1 MFVDGVSFLLSA
13 GKGGD
18 GVVAWRRE
26 KFIPK
31 GGPAGGDG
39 GNGGSIFIKADE
51 NVYSL
56 EDYRNK
62 RFIKA
67 ESGKSG
73 GQNNRKGKNGADLV
87 IKVPPGTLIK
97 NAKTKEL
104 LFDLT
109 EKGQHITI
117 CKGGIGGKG
126 NTHFKSSTNQAPIQF
141 TKGTDGESL
150 EVELELKLIAD
161 IGLVGY
167 PNAGKSTLMN
177 AITHINVKIAPYPF
191 TTLIPNLGLVEFD
204 DYSRLLIADIPGI
217 IEGAHLNKGLGFS
230 FLKHIERSSALVYI
244 IDMSGIDGRD
254 PIKDFEVLRNEL
266 QSFNKDLTQKPFLIA
281 LNKIDTDEAQDN
293 LKRFRKH
300 YKNESFSKSK
310 GQVFEIS
317 AFTGQGL
324 SEFIDAMQKIG
335 QKNGKKFN

>member
-1 MFVDGVSFLLSA
+1 MLSA

-39 GNGGSIFIKADE
+39 GKGGSLLIKADE
-51 NVYSL
+51 NVFSL
-56 EDYRNK
+56 EDYRHK
-62 RFIKA
+62 KFMKA
-67 ESGKSG
+67 DNGQPG
-73 GQNNRKGKNGADLV
+73 GQNNRKGKNGSDLT
-87 IKVPPGTLIK
+87 IKVPPGTIVK

-109 EKGQHITI
+109 EKGQTIVI

-126 NTHFKSSTNQAPIQF
+126 NSKFKSPTNQAPLQF
-141 TKGTDGESL
+141 TKGTEGESL
-150 EVELELKLIAD
+150 EIELELKLIAD
-161 IGLVGY
+161 IGFVGY

-191 TTLIPNLGLVEFD
+191 TTLIPNLGIVEFD

-230 FLKHIERSSALVYI
+230 FLKHIERSAALVYI

-254 PIKDFEVLRNEL
+254 PVKDFEVLRQEL
-266 QSFNKDLTQKPFLIA
+266 ESFNSKLLLEKPFLIA
-281 LNKIDTDEAQDN
+281 LNKIDTEEALQN
-293 LKRFRKH
+293 LERFKTH
-300 YKNESFSKSK
+300 YSNEPFLKNK
-310 GQVFEIS
+310 GQLFEIS
-317 AFTGQGL
+317 ALSGQGL
-324 SEFIDAMQKIG
+324 PAFIQAMKKIG
-335 QKNGKKFN
+335 QMNGKKFN

>member
-1 MFVDGVSFLLSA
+1 MFVDGVSFLVSA
-13 GKGGD
+13 GRGGD

-39 GNGGSIFIKADE
+39 GNGGSIYIKADE

-62 RFIKA
+62 KFIRA
-67 ESGKSG
+67 ECGKPG
-73 GQNNRKGKNGADLV
+73 GQNNRKGKNGTDLT
-87 IKVPPGTLIK
+87 INVPPGTLIK
-97 NAKTKEL
+97 NAKTKEI

-109 EKGQHITI
+109 EKGQKITI

-126 NTHFKSSTNQAPIQF
+126 NSRFKSPTNQAPIQF
-141 TKGTDGESL
+141 TKGTYGESL
-150 EVELELKLIAD
+150 EIELELKLIAD

-177 AITHINVKIAPYPF
+177 AITHIDVKIAPYPF
-191 TTLIPNLGLVEFD
+191 TTLIPNLGIIEFE

-230 FLKHIERSSALVYI
+230 FLKHIERSAALVYI

-254 PIKDFEVLRNEL
+254 PIKDFEVLQNEL
-266 QSFNKDLTQKPFLIA
+266 QSFNKDLTNKPFLIA
-281 LNKIDTDEAQDN
+281 LNKIDTEESLDN
-293 LKRFRKH
+293 LNRFKKH
-300 YKNESFSKSK
+300 YKPFYKSK
-310 GQVFEIS
+310 DQVFEIS

-324 SEFIDAMQKIG
+324 PEFIEAMQKIG